1 MVLVT
6 INIQESDLVL
16 FGRAKQID
24 VSICSDQEDPQD
36 AVREAFDTLD
46 LVLERKLVLTR

>member
-1 MVLVT
+1 MVIVT

-24 VSICSDQEDPQD
+24 ISICSDQEDPGD
-36 AVREAFDTLD
+36 AVSEAFDTLD
-46 LVLERKLVLTR
+46 LVLERKLALNR

>member
-1 MVLVT
+1 MVSIS

-24 VSICSDQEDPQD
+24 ITICSDQEDPQE
-36 AVREAFDTLD
+36 AVKEAFDTLD
-46 LVLERKLVLTR
+46 LVLERKVALTR

>member
-1 MVLVT
+1 MVIVT

-24 VSICSDQEDPQD
+24 VAICSEYEDPEI
-36 AVREAFDTLD
+36 AVNEAFHTLD
-46 LVLERKLVLTR
+46 LVLKRKLEITR

>member
-1 MVLVT
+1 MVVVE

-24 VSICSDQEDPQD
+24 ITLTTENEDPAI

-46 LVLERKLVLTR
+46 LILKRKLKLMK

>member
-1 MVLVT
+1 VIIT

-24 VSICSDQEDPQD
+24 ISICSDQEDPQD

-46 LVLERKLVLTR
+46 LVLERKLEITK

>member
-1 MVLVT
+1 MVIVT

-24 VSICSDQEDPQD
+24 ISICADRLIPND
-36 AVREAFDTLD
+36 AVKEAFDTLD
-46 LVLERKLVLTR
+46 LVLKRKLEITR